1 MKEYTMGFIF
11 SPDLKHVY
19 LIRKTHSE
27 WQKGL
32 LNGVGGHKQ
41 EHEGFHACMMR
52 EAYEEAGYTGDF
64 THYCTM
70 GSVGWNCHVY
80 YSVMHEGQKAPE
92 AREEEQIES
101 VRLGNLLAEAGQ
113 MISNLPWLI
122 LAAINHIHH
131 GGEKFWL
138 DVKY

>member
-1 MKEYTMGFIF
+1 MKQYTMGFIF
-11 SPDLKHVY
+11 SPDLKNVY
-19 LIRKTHSE
+19 LIRKTHPE
-27 WQKGL
+27 WQAGL

-41 EHEGFHACMMR
+41 ETEGFHACMMR
-52 EAYEEAGYTGDF
+52 KAYEEAGYTGDF

-70 GSVGWNCHVY
+70 GGTEWTCLVY
-80 YSVMHEGQKAPE
+80 YSVMHEGQRPPIT
-92 AREEEQIES
+92 REEEQIEEVALVS
-101 VRLGNLLAEAGQ
+101 LIRMASQ

>member
-11 SPDLKHVY
+11 SPDLHEVF
-19 LIRKTHSE
+19 LIRKTHPE

-32 LNGVGGHKQ
+32 LNGVGGHRQ
-41 EHEGFHACMMR
+41 ESEAFYACMMR

-64 THYCTM
+64 IHYCTM
-70 GSVGWNCHVY
+70 GGVDWTCHVY
-80 YSVMHEGQKAPE
+80 YSVMPDGTREPS
-92 AREEEQIES
+92 AREEEQIEKVS
-101 VRLGNLLAEAGQ
+101 LVNLLRLAPQ

-122 LAAINHIHH
+122 LAAINDINH

>member
-11 SPDLKHVY
+11 SPELKEVY
-19 LIRKTHSE
+19 LIRKTHPK
-27 WQKGL
+27 WQAGL
-32 LNGVGGHKQ
+32 LNGVGGHRQ
-41 EHEGFHACMMR
+41 ETEAFYACMMR

-64 THYCTM
+64 THFATM
-70 GSVGWNCHVY
+70 GGTDWTCLVY
-80 YSVMHEGQKAPE
+80 YSVMHEGQQAP
-92 AREEEQIES
+92 ATREEEQIES
-101 VRLGNLLAEAGQ
+101 VRLGNVLAESDQ

-122 LAAINHIHH
+122 LAAVNHIHH